1 MVDNIV
7 HLCVWRVRWQLWHP
21 SSSSSDSCLS
31 LSLYLARA
39 CCPGF
44 TNKLGRRQSKCLRQQ
59 SHYLYLSPLADLSFL
74 KDEDLLIFPSFC
86 MIMVLGLMPLS
97 TQLLYS
103 ETFNLNVSA
112 NFPSVYISVLLAVL
126 VSCPHPI
133 LCPFLSTN

>member
-7 HLCVWRVRWQLWHP
+7 HLCVWRVRWQLWH
-21 SSSSSDSCLS
+21 SGSSSSDSCFS

-44 TNKLGRRQSKCLRQQ
+44 TNKLGRRQSECLRQQ

-86 MIMVLGLMPLS
+86 MMMVLGLMPLS
-97 TQLLYS
+97 TPL
-103 ETFNLNVSA
+103 F
-112 NFPSVYISVLLAVL
+112 
-126 VSCPHPI
+126 
-133 LCPFLSTN
+133 